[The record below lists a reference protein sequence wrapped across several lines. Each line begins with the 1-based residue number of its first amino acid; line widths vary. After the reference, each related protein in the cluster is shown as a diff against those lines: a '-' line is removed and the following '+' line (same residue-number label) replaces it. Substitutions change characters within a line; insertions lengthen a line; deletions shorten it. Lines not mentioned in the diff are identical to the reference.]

1 MKILGKTKH
10 IHFVGIGGIGMSGIA
25 ELLINLDYSVSGSD
39 LKASPV
45 VKRLESMGGKVFHGH
60 RAENIKGADVV
71 VYSSAVSFENPEII
85 EAREKGVPVIP
96 RAEMLAELMRL
107 KYGVAIA
114 GAHGKTT
121 TTSMIASILT
131 AGGLD
136 PTVVIG
142 GRLDIWGGSNAKLG
156 QGDVLVA
163 ESDESD
169 GSFMLLSPAIA
180 VVTNIDYEHV
190 DHYGTMDN
198 IRNTFTEFINKIP
211 FYGTAILC
219 LDNQEIQNILPL
231 IKKRHV
237 TYGLASQA
245 DLKAR
250 DIKKNGRNVDFEVV
264 NRGESIG
271 RVTVNMPGSHIVLN
285 SLAAIAVG
293 LEFEMDMEDIRKG
306 LSTLGGLE
314 RRFQVKGE
322 KNGVMVIDDYGHHPA
337 EISATLETARD
348 CWPENRLIVVFQP
361 HRYTRTKALY
371 DRFVIS
377 FNQADIL
384 IVAPIYP
391 ASEKPIEGVDSS
403 WLHQGIKEHGHK
415 EAYLGNSHDEILQM
429 LLKVVKPGDRVI
441 TLGAGDIYRIGE
453 ELLEKL

>member
-10 IHFVGIGGIGMSGIA
+10 IHFIGIGGIGMSGIA
-25 ELLINLDYSVSGSD
+25 ELLINLGYSVSGSD
-39 LKASPV
+39 LKASKV
-45 VKRLESMGGKVFHGH
+45 IKRLERLGSKVSIGH
-60 RAENIKGADVV
+60 NPGNIRGADVV

-85 EAREKGVPVIP
+85 EAREKGIPVIP

-107 KYGVAIA
+107 KYGVSVA

-121 TTSMIASILT
+121 TTSMVASILT

-190 DHYGTMDN
+190 DHYGSMDN
-198 IRNTFTEFINKIP
+198 IRDTFTGFINKIP
-211 FYGTAILC
+211 FYGTAIVC
-219 LDNQEIQNILPL
+219 LDNQEIQNIIPL
-231 IKKRHV
+231 IKKRHI
-237 TYGLASQA
+237 TYGLTTQA

-250 DIKKNGRNVDFEVV
+250 DIRKGPFDVDFEVV
-264 NRGESIG
+264 NRGAPMG
-271 RVTVNMPGSHIVLN
+271 RVRVNMPGSHIVLN

-293 LEFEMDMEDIRKG
+293 LEFEISMDDIRKG
-306 LSTLGGLE
+306 LSSLGGLE

-337 EISATLETARD
+337 EVSATLETARE

-371 DRFVIS
+371 DRFMIS
-377 FNQADIL
+377 FNQADMLIL
-384 IVAPIYP
+384 APIYP
-391 ASEKPIEGVDSS
+391 AGEKPIDGVDSG
-403 WLHQGIKEHGHK
+403 WLYQGIKEHGHK
-415 EAYLGNSHDEILQM
+415 DVSLGKSHDEILKRV
-429 LLKVVKPGDRVI
+429 LDVVKPGDRVI
-441 TLGAGDIYRIGE
+441 TLGAGDIFRIGE
-453 ELLEKL
+453 ELLEKM